1 MENTPKAQNPLA
13 AWLQRVNPN
22 TKRTF
27 VSLGALILLFIFFSI
42 VATSRFL
49 SEINIINLLQSVVT
63 YSIIGFGMTIVVVGG
78 GTDLSAGAAMALA
91 GLMCIYMLSRNVPI
105 VLSILLAIMVGVAMG
120 LLNGFSVMV
129 LEVLPFIATLGTQWV
144 FRGLTNVITDGR
156 PIFTNMLDPEVARK
170 FYLIG
175 GGRIFHLFNKD
186 QGFSVTDIENGF
198 LRVIARLPNSVI
210 IALVYGIFMYFLLAK
225 TPIGRKIYACGSN
238 VESARLS
245 GINVVKTRMFAYVM
259 CSISATIAG
268 IIVTSRVSSAQTAAG
283 LGIELEGIAAAVLGG
298 VALSGGEGGII
309 NTVIG
314 AFIIGI
320 LRNGLNLM
328 GLNSFWQM
336 VIIGFVIVFAVAG
349 ESYRN
354 RKFS

>member
-1 MENTPKAQNPLA
+1 
-13 AWLQRVNPN
+13 
-22 TKRTF
+22 
-27 VSLGALILLFIFFSI
+27 
-42 VATSRFL
+42 
-49 SEINIINLLQSVVT
+49 
-63 YSIIGFGMTIVVVGG
+63 
-78 GTDLSAGAAMALA
+78 
-91 GLMCIYMLSRNVPI
+91 
-105 VLSILLAIMVGVAMG
+105 
-120 LLNGFSVMV
+120 
-129 LEVLPFIATLGTQWV
+129 
-144 FRGLTNVITDGR
+144 
-156 PIFTNMLDPEVARK
+156 
-170 FYLIG
+170 
-175 GGRIFHLFNKD
+175 
-186 QGFSVTDIENGF
+186 
-198 LRVIARLPNSVI
+198 
-210 IALVYGIFMYFLLAK
+210 
-225 TPIGRKIYACGSN
+225 